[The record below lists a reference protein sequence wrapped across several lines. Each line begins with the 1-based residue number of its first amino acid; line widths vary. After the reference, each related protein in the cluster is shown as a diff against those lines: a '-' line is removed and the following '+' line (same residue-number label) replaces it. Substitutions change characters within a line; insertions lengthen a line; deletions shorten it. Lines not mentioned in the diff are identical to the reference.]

1 MLNITETGQLLRSL
15 RTAGFQDLMS
25 VLLVTTAALVTPPSA
40 NDAAVTKPHPP
51 APPAP
56 PVKISS
62 GSSKRMTLD
71 HPYRCAATNSVALS

>member
-40 NDAAVTKPHPP
+40 NGAAVTQPHY
-51 APPAP
+51 AVPPAP

-62 GSSKRMTLD
+62 GSNKRMTLL
-71 HPYRCAATNSVALS
+71 HPSLRTATNLVTLA